1 MNSSQKAHEGNLIKK
16 FTKNSPWYLIST
28 VLTRGFSFLLLP
40 IYTSYLDP
48 SSYGIMFNVVA
59 TGNLMVIVFSF
70 YLDSAF
76 GKYYFDCK
84 NDNEISDLFST
95 HFFAVTIWSTICLL
109 PSIYFVYVFFDSA
122 ISIVLLSFYFIS
134 LVLNQLSIMV
144 LAIWKARIQAIKV
157 SIIQIFTSLINI
169 ILSLTFLIILDLDW
183 EAKIYGLI
191 FSNLLQ
197 FLILLGFALKNK
209 FLSVKFNFSILQ
221 RSLKFCIP
229 LIPNIFAGW
238 LVLNFSR
245 LFFGSLDQL
254 ENAGLYS
261 FAIQIG
267 MLVYILQEAITK
279 VSSPILFSSLA
290 SKDRHSSKLISKTIQ
305 NVTLVVLPLYLF
317 ISLFSEELLFFINEK
332 YQPAFEIIP
341 ILGLAYVL
349 GATNRILNDII
360 LALEKTWVI
369 SVGTIFQGIFGALSG
384 YLLIIQ
390 FDLVGSSISFVL
402 STLFLTLWLIYFC
415 TSKHIK
421 VRFPFKAVFLLF
433 FFGML
438 AIISNWFVGALY
450 LKIIFFVAL
459 MIMHFALGGRELISA
474 ILKNVK

>member
-16 FTKNSPWYLIST
+16 FTKNSPWYLISN

-59 TGNLMVIVFSF
+59 TGNLMVIIFSF

-122 ISIVLLSFYFIS
+122 VSILLLSFYFIS

-197 FLILLGFALKNK
+197 FLILLGFTLKNK
-209 FLSVKFNFSILQ
+209 FLFLKFNFSILQ

-245 LFFGSLDQL
+245 LFFGNLDQL

-267 MLVYILQEAITK
+267 LLVYILQDAITK

-290 SKDRHSSKLISKTIQ
+290 AKDKRSSKLISKTIE
-305 NVTLVVLPLYLF
+305 NVNLVVLPLYLF

-332 YQPAFEIIP
+332 YKPAFEIIP
-341 ILGLAYVL
+341 IIGLAYVL
-349 GATNRILNDII
+349 GVFNRILNDII

-369 SVGTIFQGIFGALSG
+369 SVGTIFQGIFGALLS
-384 YLLIIQ
+384 YFLIMQ

-402 STLFLTLWLIYFC
+402 STLFLTLWLIFFC
-415 TSKHIK
+415 NSKHI
-421 VRFPFKAVFLLF
+421 RIHFPFKAVFLLF
-433 FFGML
+433 FFSLVG
-438 AIISNWFVGALY
+438 ISSNWYIDALY
-450 LKIIFFVAL
+450 LKLILFAAL
-459 MIMHFALGGRELISA
+459 MMLYLSLGGKKLILA
-474 ILKNVK
+474 ALRNDK